1 MNKTMKKTLFFS
13 TICLLLVLCLFSSCT
28 KNNDNLDEA
37 LLIGK
42 WQLGTLYETYSSDHT
57 YTTWDT
63 ADDVTEDEAQK
74 FEWTLVNKPLL
85 GQFYIIIRIADK
97 KVYHRIL
104 FLSKETFMYK
114 DSSDKTIK
122 KFTKVLE

>member
-13 TICLLLVLCLFSSCT
+13 NICLLLVVCMFSSCT
-28 KNNDNLDEA
+28 TNNDNLDEA

-63 ADDVTEDEAQK
+63 ADDVTEARK
-74 FEWTLVNKPLL
+74 GEWTLVKKPLL
-85 GQFYIIIRIADK
+85 GQFYIIIKMADE

-104 FLSKETFMYK
+104 FLKKETFMYK
-114 DSSDKTIK
+114 DSSDNYIKT
-122 KFTKVLE
+122 FTKVLE

>member
-1 MNKTMKKTLFFS
+1 MNKTMKKTFFFS
-13 TICLLLVLCLFSSCT
+13 NICLLLVVCMFSSCT
-28 KNNDNLDEA
+28 TNNDNLDEA

-63 ADDVTEDEAQK
+63 ADDVTEAEARK
-74 FEWTLVNKPLL
+74 GEWTLEKKPLL
-85 GQFYIIIRIADK
+85 GQFYIIIRMADE

-104 FLSKETFMYK
+104 FLKKETFMYK
-114 DSSDKTIK
+114 DSSDKYIK
-122 KFTKVLE
+122 NFTKVLE

>member
-13 TICLLLVLCLFSSCT
+13 TICLLLVVCLFSSCT
-28 KNNDNLDEA
+28 KNNDNLDEE

-57 YTTWDT
+57 YTTWDI
-63 ADDVTEDEAQK
+63 ADDVTEAEARK
-74 FEWTLVNKPLL
+74 GEWMLVKKPLL

-104 FLSKETFMYK
+104 FFSKETFMYK

-122 KFTKVLE
+122 TFTKVSE